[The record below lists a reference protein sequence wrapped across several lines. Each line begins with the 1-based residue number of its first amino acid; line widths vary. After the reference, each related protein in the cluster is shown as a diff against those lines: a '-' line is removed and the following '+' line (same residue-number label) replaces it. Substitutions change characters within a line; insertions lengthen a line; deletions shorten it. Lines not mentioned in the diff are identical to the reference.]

1 MRAHDP
7 VSNRVISR
15 IGTLAIPGLNHP
27 SDEDLSPGTREK
39 RDQGHPISDRIKRAS
54 LTMESCFEL
63 AARKHV
69 AFHGVVQLCARCAG
83 G

>member
-39 RDQGHPISDRIKRAS
+39 RD
-54 LTMESCFEL
+54 
-63 AARKHV
+63 
-69 AFHGVVQLCARCAG
+69 
-83 G
+83 